1 MKTRAKIEPVMNEI
15 IITYKNGIS
24 EIRNYIESAKS
35 QKIKLAENQDER
47 TVQEIEK
54 SKQIEKINGMKLNV
68 INEVKNIIDKYSES
82 ENEFFKLDGKE
93 ITDDIKLLSL
103 PLTSEQVAELQNRY
117 KNNFTMLQTIN
128 DYAKKNNLPVYRLQ
142 SKENR
147 IDILNFWND
156 KVIYPRF
163 ADNTYFQ
170 EQESKYDFLQIAES
184 YKQLYLPKFEELEQV
199 EC

>member
-15 IITYKNGIS
+15 IMTYKNGIS

-35 QKIKLAENQDER
+35 QKIKLVENQDER

-93 ITDDIKLLSL
+93 ITDDVKLLSL

-156 KVIYPRF
+156 KIIYPRF
-163 ADNTYFQ
+163 ADNTDF
-170 EQESKYDFLQIAES
+170 QESKYDFLQIAES
-184 YKQLYLPKFEELEQV
+184 YKQSYLPKFEEMEQV

>member
-15 IITYKNGIS
+15 IMTYKNGIS

-35 QKIKLAENQDER
+35 QKIKFAENQDER

-93 ITDDIKLLSL
+93 ITDDVKLLSL

-156 KVIYPRF
+156 KIIYPRF
-163 ADNTYFQ
+163 ADNTDF
-170 EQESKYDFLQIAES
+170 QESKYDFLQIAES
-184 YKQLYLPKFEELEQV
+184 YKQSYLPKFEEMEQV

>member
-15 IITYKNGIS
+15 IMTYKNGIS

-93 ITDDIKLLSL
+93 ITDDVKLLSL

-147 IDILNFWND
+147 IDIMNFWND
-156 KVIYPRF
+156 KIIYPRF
-163 ADNTYFQ
+163 ADNTDF
-170 EQESKYDFLQIAES
+170 QESKYDFLQIAES
-184 YKQLYLPKFEELEQV
+184 YKQSYLPKFEEMEQV

>member
-15 IITYKNGIS
+15 IMTYKNGIS

-93 ITDDIKLLSL
+93 ITDDVKLLSL

-156 KVIYPRF
+156 KIIYPRF
-163 ADNTYFQ
+163 ADNTDF
-170 EQESKYDFLQIAES
+170 QESKYDFLQIAES
-184 YKQLYLPKFEELEQV
+184 YKQSYLPKFEEMEQV

>member
-15 IITYKNGIS
+15 IMTYKNGIS

-35 QKIKLAENQDER
+35 QKIKIAENQDER

-93 ITDDIKLLSL
+93 ITDDVKLLSL
-103 PLTSEQVAELQNRY
+103 PLNAEQVKELQSRY
-117 KNNFTMLQTIN
+117 KNNFTMLQAVN
-128 DYAKKNNLPVYRLQ
+128 DYAKKNNMPVFPLQ
-142 SKENR
+142 SKESR
-147 IDILNFWND
+147 IDTLNFWND
-156 KVIYPRF
+156 KIIYPRF
-163 ADNTYFQ
+163 ADNTDF
-170 EQESKYDFLQIAES
+170 QESKYDFLQIAES
-184 YKQLYLPKFEELEQV
+184 YKQSYLPKFEEMEQV

>member
-15 IITYKNGIS
+15 IMTYKNGIS

-93 ITDDIKLLSL
+93 ITDDVKLLSL
-103 PLTSEQVAELQNRY
+103 PLSSEQVAELQNRY
-117 KNNFTMLQTIN
+117 KSNFTMLQTIN
-128 DYAKKNNLPVYRLQ
+128 DYAKRNNLPVYRLQ

-147 IDILNFWND
+147 IDILKFWND
-156 KVIYPRF
+156 KIIYPRF
-163 ADNTYFQ
+163 ADNTDF
-170 EQESKYDFLQIAES
+170 QESKYDFLQIAES
-184 YKQLYLPKFEELEQV
+184 YKQSYLPKFEEMEQV

>member
-15 IITYKNGIS
+15 IMTYKNGIS

-54 SKQIEKINGMKLNV
+54 SKQIEKINSMKLDV

-93 ITDDIKLLSL
+93 ITDDVKLLSL
-103 PLTSEQVAELQNRY
+103 PLTSEQVAELQTRY
-117 KNNFTMLQTIN
+117 KNNFTMLQAVN

-156 KVIYPRF
+156 KIIYPRF
-163 ADNTYFQ
+163 NDNTDF
-170 EQESKYDFLQIAES
+170 QESKYDFLQIAES
-184 YKQLYLPKFEELEQV
+184 YKQSYLPKFEEMEQV

>member
-35 QKIKLAENQDER
+35 QKVKLAENQDER

-93 ITDDIKLLSL
+93 ITDDVKLLSL
-103 PLTSEQVAELQNRY
+103 PLNAEQVKELQTRY
-117 KNNFTMLQTIN
+117 KNNFTMLQAVN
-128 DYAKKNNLPVYRLQ
+128 DYAKKNNLPVHRLQ

-156 KVIYPRF
+156 KIIYPRF
-163 ADNTYFQ
+163 LEHTDF
-170 EQESKYDFLQIAES
+170 EPSKYDFIQQATAFKES
-184 YKQLYLPKFEELEQV
+184 YVSKFEEVAE
-199 EC
+199 

>member
-1 MKTRAKIEPVMNEI
+1 MKTRKDIEPVMNEI
-15 IITYKNGIS
+15 IMTYKNGIS

-93 ITDDIKLLSL
+93 ITDDVKLLSL
-103 PLTSEQVAELQNRY
+103 PLNAEQVKELQSRY

-156 KVIYPRF
+156 KIIYPRF
-163 ADNTYFQ
+163 ADNTDF
-170 EQESKYDFLQIAES
+170 QESKYDFLQIAES
-184 YKQLYLPKFEELEQV
+184 YKQSYLPKFEEMEQV

>member
-15 IITYKNGIS
+15 IMTYKNGIS

-93 ITDDIKLLSL
+93 ITDDVKLLSL
-103 PLTSEQVAELQNRY
+103 PLSSEQVAELQNRY

-147 IDILNFWND
+147 IDILNFWNG
-156 KVIYPRF
+156 KIIYPRF
-163 ADNTYFQ
+163 ADNTDF
-170 EQESKYDFLQIAES
+170 QESKYDFLQIAES
-184 YKQLYLPKFEELEQV
+184 YKQSYLPKFEEMEQV

>member
-15 IITYKNGIS
+15 IMTYKNGIS

-93 ITDDIKLLSL
+93 ITDDVKLLSL

-147 IDILNFWND
+147 INILNFWND
-156 KVIYPRF
+156 KIIYPRF
-163 ADNTYFQ
+163 SYNTYFQ
-170 EQESKYDFLQIAES
+170 E
-184 YKQLYLPKFEELEQV
+184 
-199 EC
+199 

>member
-54 SKQIEKINGMKLNV
+54 SKQIEKINSMKLNV

-93 ITDDIKLLSL
+93 ITDDVKLLSL

-117 KNNFTMLQTIN
+117 KNNFTMLQAVN
-128 DYAKKNNLPVYRLQ
+128 DYAKKNNLPVFPLQ

-156 KVIYPRF
+156 KIIYPRF
-163 ADNTYFQ
+163 ADNTDF
-170 EQESKYDFLQIAES
+170 QESKYDFLQIAES
-184 YKQLYLPKFEELEQV
+184 YKQSYLPKFEEMEQV

>member
-1 MKTRAKIEPVMNEI
+1 MKTREKIEPVMNEI
-15 IITYKNGIS
+15 IMTYKNGIS

-93 ITDDIKLLSL
+93 ITDDVKLLSL
-103 PLTSEQVAELQNRY
+103 PLTSEQVAELQTRY
-117 KNNFTMLQTIN
+117 KNNFTMLQAVN

-156 KVIYPRF
+156 KIIYPRF
-163 ADNTYFQ
+163 CDNTDF
-170 EQESKYDFLQIAES
+170 QESKYDFLQIAES
-184 YKQLYLPKFEELEQV
+184 YKQSYLPKFEEMEQV

>member
-15 IITYKNGIS
+15 IMTYKNGIS

-35 QKIKLAENQDER
+35 QTIKISENQDER

-54 SKQIEKINGMKLNV
+54 SKQIEKINSMKLNV

-93 ITDDIKLLSL
+93 ITDDVKLLSL

-128 DYAKKNNLPVYRLQ
+128 DYAKKNNLPVCRLQ

-156 KVIYPRF
+156 KIIYPRF
-163 ADNTYFQ
+163 ADNTDF
-170 EQESKYDFLQIAES
+170 QESKYDFLQIAES
-184 YKQLYLPKFEELEQV
+184 YKQSYLPKFEEMEQV

>member
-93 ITDDIKLLSL
+93 ITDDVKLLSL
-103 PLTSEQVAELQNRY
+103 PLNAEQVKELQSRY
-117 KNNFTMLQTIN
+117 KNNFTMLQAVN
-128 DYAKKNNLPVYRLQ
+128 DYAKKNNLPVHPLQ
-142 SKENR
+142 SKESR
-147 IDILNFWND
+147 IDTLNFWKD
-156 KVIYPRF
+156 KCILPRF
-163 ADNTYFQ
+163 NEHTDF
-170 EQESKYDFLQIAES
+170 EPSKYDFIQQATAFKES
-184 YKQLYLPKFEELEQV
+184 YVSKFEEVAE
-199 EC
+199 